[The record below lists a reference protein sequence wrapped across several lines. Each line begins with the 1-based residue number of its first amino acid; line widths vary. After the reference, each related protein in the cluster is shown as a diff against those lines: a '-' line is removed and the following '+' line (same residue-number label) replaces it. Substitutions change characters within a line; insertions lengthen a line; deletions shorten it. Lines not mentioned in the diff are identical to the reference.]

1 MFKDYCWICKLFGY
15 LMNSYFKTFYIQR
28 NFLEYILNIRNI
40 LVQKIHIVLSLKS
53 LSKIMSKNLRIL
65 FLGLFRAQLD
75 L

>member
-1 MFKDYCWICKLFGY
+1 
-15 LMNSYFKTFYIQR
+15 MNSYFKTFYIQR
-28 NFLEYILNIRNI
+28 NSLECILNIRNL